1 MTAGDPEEV
10 RVAMIVVTTMV
21 MTLIRWDRNLISLK
35 LFLRW
40 IDRVSPLDG
49 LVVQLD
55 EPPGALYIISMRLIC
70 WRGLRGLVFFVE
82 YF

>member
-1 MTAGDPEEV
+1 MVSLVDRNLISSKLMTAGDPEEV

-40 IDRVSPLDG
+40 IDRDSPLED
-49 LVVQLD
+49 LLSN
-55 EPPGALYIISMRLIC
+55 SMNLLAHC
-70 WRGLRGLVFFVE
+70 V
-82 YF
+82 

>member
-1 MTAGDPEEV
+1 MVSLVDRNLISSKLMTAGDPEEL

-40 IDRVSPLDG
+40 IDRDSPLED
-49 LVVQLD
+49 LLSN
-55 EPPGALYIISMRLIC
+55 SMNLLAHC
-70 WRGLRGLVFFVE
+70 V
-82 YF
+82 

>member
-40 IDRVSPLDG
+40 IDLDSS
-49 LVVQLD
+49 LEDL
-55 EPPGALYIISMRLIC
+55 LSNSMNLLAHCI
-70 WRGLRGLVFFVE
+70 
-82 YF
+82 

>member
-40 IDRVSPLDG
+40 IDRDSPLDD
-49 LVVQLD
+49 LLSN
-55 EPPGALYIISMRLIC
+55 SMNLLEHCI
-70 WRGLRGLVFFVE
+70 
-82 YF
+82 

>member
-1 MTAGDPEEV
+1 MVSLVDRNLISSKLMTAGDPEEV

-40 IDRVSPLDG
+40 IDRVSPLDD
-49 LVVQLD
+49 LL
-55 EPPGALYIISMRLIC
+55 ANSMNLLAHC
-70 WRGLRGLVFFVE
+70 V
-82 YF
+82 